1 MGLFSTQIPKLSFHR
16 SLSQALFSASR
27 NVGISRPTPDAAQGP
42 SRLPDHKRVRR
53 LHLPPLALAVTPPE
67 SPGDSTL
74 LIHSTALMFYYVDL
88 QMMSWLTMSCNKMVT
103 YAM

>member
-16 SLSQALFSASR
+16 SLSQAIFSPSR

-53 LHLPPLALAVTPPE
+53 LHLPPLALAVAPPE
-67 SPGDSTL
+67 SPGDSTIQ
-74 LIHSTALMFYYVDL
+74 IHSTDVYSGYVSMLISHDACL
-88 QMMSWLTMSCNKMVT
+88 G
-103 YAM
+103 